1 MTIPAQKMLYEYGL
15 LAALTFHAYL
25 LTAVLRRS
33 PSRTIGVFML
43 IPHLLFGG
51 GFVTHTNI
59 MMLVMFGSLLRMPVP
74 VPLRLD
80 VRPIR
85 TGRYRLLED

>member
-1 MTIPAQKMLYEYGL
+1 ML
-15 LAALTFHAYL
+15 
-25 LTAVLRRS
+25 V
-33 PSRTIGVFML
+33 
-43 IPHLLFGG
+43 PHLLFGG

-59 MMLVMFGSLLRMPVP
+59 MMLVMFGSLLRMPVL

-85 TGRYRLLED
+85 TGRYRLLEG